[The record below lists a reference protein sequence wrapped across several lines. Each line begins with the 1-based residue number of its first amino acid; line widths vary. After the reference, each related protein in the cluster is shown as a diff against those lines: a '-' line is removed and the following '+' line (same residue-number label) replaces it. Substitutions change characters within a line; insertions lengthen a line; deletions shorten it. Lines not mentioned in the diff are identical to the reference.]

1 MTADNGDERLDRA
14 KRYPYPAPRHSYLFV
29 NGAAHE
35 LAEVGEDPVGDG
47 VVSVAD
53 RLAPVAKA
61 LRDLGVHGTPGLDE
75 RVPVLA
81 YGSNAAPEQ
90 LARKFAHFDG
100 DVVIPVLRARLAGY
114 DVVYAPHITG
124 YGAIPATLE
133 VSATTV
139 AGVAVA
145 FLTAP
150 QLALMHDSEIAA
162 VNYVYG
168 RLSNLAL
175 EFDGLPALDSVFAYL
190 TLHGSLAL
198 DGAPTALAAIDARGR
213 RFESIGTVG
222 MLALARD
229 RVAPGRPL
237 DAFILDNIDD
247 AALRRARTV
256 ELRRYARKPTLP
268 AFEVIEG

>member
-29 NGAAHE
+29 NGVAHE
-35 LAEVGEDPVGDG
+35 LAEVGEDPVG

-53 RLAPVAKA
+53 RLAPVAEA
-61 LRDLGVHGTPGLDE
+61 LRDLGVPGTPGLDE

-90 LARKFAHFDG
+90 LARKYARFDG

-114 DVVYAPHITG
+114 DVVSAPHISG

-133 VSATTV
+133 VSAATI
-139 AGVAVA
+139 AGVAVV

-162 VNYVYG
+162 MNYVYG
-168 RLSNLAL
+168 RLSNLTL
-175 EFDGLPALDSVFAYL
+175 ECDGLPALDSVYVYL
-190 TLHGSLAL
+190 TLRGSLAL

-213 RFESIGTVG
+213 RFDSIGTVG

-237 DAFILDNIDD
+237 DAFILETVGDE
-247 AALRRARTV
+247 ALRRARTA
-256 ELRRYARKPTLP
+256 ELRRHARPP
-268 AFEVIEG
+268 GFSGFEVIEE

>member
-1 MTADNGDERLDRA
+1 MTADKGDDERLERA

-29 NGAAHE
+29 NGVAHE
-35 LAEVGEDPVGDG
+35 LAEVGEHPVGDG
-47 VVSVAD
+47 VVNVAD

-61 LRDLGVHGTPGLDE
+61 LRDLGVPGLDE

-90 LARKFAHFDG
+90 LARKYAQLDG

-133 VSATTV
+133 VSAATV

-150 QLALMHDSEIAA
+150 QLALMHDTEIAA
-162 VNYVYG
+162 LNYVYG
-168 RLSNLAL
+168 RLSHLAL
-175 EFDGLPALDSVFAYL
+175 EFDGLPALDSVYAYL

-213 RFESIGTVG
+213 RFDSIGTPG

-247 AALRRARTV
+247 AALRRARTA
-256 ELRRYARKPTLP
+256 ELRRYARKPKLP
-268 AFEVIEG
+268 AFEVLEG